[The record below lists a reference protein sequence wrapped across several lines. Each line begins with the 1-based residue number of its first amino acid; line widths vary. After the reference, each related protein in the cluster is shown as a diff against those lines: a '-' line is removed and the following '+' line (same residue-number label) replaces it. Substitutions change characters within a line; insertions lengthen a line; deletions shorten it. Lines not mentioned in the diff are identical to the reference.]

1 MGRHDQGPAREI
13 HRQDS
18 HDSEVVRAARGQ
30 PICSRYCYPE
40 IVAETEEVQMT
51 LDERLERLTE
61 RHEALTQTV
70 ELIVAENRHAAEEL
84 AAENKQLAAEN
95 KQRDRRLGEIME
107 GIASLLHVAEIHEQ
121 RLDRHDD
128 RLDNLH

>member
-1 MGRHDQGPAREI
+1 
-13 HRQDS
+13 
-18 HDSEVVRAARGQ
+18 
-30 PICSRYCYPE
+30 
-40 IVAETEEVQMT
+40 MT

-61 RHEALTQTV
+61 RHEALTQSV
-70 ELIVAENRHAAEEL
+70 ELIVAENRQ
-84 AAENKQLAAEN
+84 AAENMAAEN

-128 RLDNLH
+128 RLDNLQ

>member
-1 MGRHDQGPAREI
+1 MN
-13 HRQDS
+13 
-18 HDSEVVRAARGQ
+18 
-30 PICSRYCYPE
+30 
-40 IVAETEEVQMT
+40 

-61 RHEALTQTV
+61 RHEALTQSV
-70 ELIVAENRHAAEEL
+70 ELMVAENRQAAENL
-84 AAENKQLAAEN
+84 AAMAAENKQLAAEN

-128 RLDNLH
+128 RLDSLH

>member
-1 MGRHDQGPAREI
+1 
-13 HRQDS
+13 
-18 HDSEVVRAARGQ
+18 
-30 PICSRYCYPE
+30 
-40 IVAETEEVQMT
+40 MT

-61 RHEALTQTV
+61 RHEALTQSV
-70 ELIVAENRHAAEEL
+70 ELIVAENRQ
-84 AAENKQLAAEN
+84 AAENMANLAAEN

-121 RLDRHDD
+121 RLDQHDD

>member
-1 MGRHDQGPAREI
+1 MN
-13 HRQDS
+13 
-18 HDSEVVRAARGQ
+18 
-30 PICSRYCYPE
+30 
-40 IVAETEEVQMT
+40 

-61 RHEALTQTV
+61 RHEALTRSV
-70 ELIVAENRHAAEEL
+70 ELMVAENRQAAENL
-84 AAENKQLAAEN
+84 AAMAAENKQLAAEN

>member
-1 MGRHDQGPAREI
+1 
-13 HRQDS
+13 
-18 HDSEVVRAARGQ
+18 
-30 PICSRYCYPE
+30 
-40 IVAETEEVQMT
+40 MT
-51 LDERLERLTE
+51 LDERLERLTG
-61 RHEALTQTV
+61 RHEALTQSV
-70 ELIVAENRHAAEEL
+70 EFMVAENRQ
-84 AAENKQLAAEN
+84 AAENMAAEN